1 MLEGQGRGPAS
12 GRATSESKTL
22 VAVRTLRRALYTL
35 SPWLATIGFFVI
47 WEIGCRVLNVPAFIL
62 PTPSAAVAA
71 LIQYHDGIWLNA
83 SHTMITTLAGF
94 ALAVAF
100 GIALGVVVGASP
112 LLYRALNPLLIGFNS
127 IPKVAMVPIL
137 VLWFGIGTVPA
148 ILTAFLVAFFPITV
162 NIATGIATMEPEL
175 RDVLRSLGA
184 SKMDILLRVGL
195 PRSMPYFFASL
206 KIAITLAFVGAV
218 ISETVASNVG
228 IGYLMMSASATFRV
242 PLVFAALLV
251 IAAMG
256 IVMYA
261 VAAFF
266 ENHFTGW
273 ATRGDINGAAR

>member
-1 MLEGQGRGPAS
+1 MTTK
-12 GRATSESKTL
+12 RA
-22 VAVRTLRRALYTL
+22 LRRAAYNA
-35 SPWLATIGFFVI
+35 SPWLATAAFFLA
-47 WEIGCRVLNVPAFIL
+47 WEGGCRALNVPAFVL
-62 PTPSAAVAA
+62 PTPSAAIAA
-71 LIQYHDGIWLNA
+71 LIQYRDGIWINA
-83 SHTMITTLAGF
+83 SHTMMTTLLGF
-94 ALAVAF
+94 AVAVIF
-100 GIALGVVVGASP
+100 GVLLGVAVGGWP
-112 LLYRALNPLLIGFNS
+112 LLYRAVNPLLIGFNS

-148 ILTAFLVAFFPITV
+148 VLTAFLVSFFPITV
-162 NIATGIATMEPEL
+162 NVATGIVTMEPEL

-184 SKMDILLRVGL
+184 SHMDILFRVGL

-256 IVMYA
+256 IAMYSF
-261 VAAFF
+261 AALL
-266 ENHFTGW
+266 EWRYAGW
-273 ATRGDINGAAR
+273 ATRR

>member
-1 MLEGQGRGPAS
+1 MSR
-12 GRATSESKTL
+12 K
-22 VAVRTLRRALYTL
+22 RTLRRALYTF
-35 SPWLATIGFFVI
+35 SPWIATIGFFLV
-47 WEIGCRVLNVPAFIL
+47 WELGCRVLNVPAFIL
-62 PTPSAAVAA
+62 PAPSAAVAA
-71 LIQYHDGIWLNA
+71 LIEYHDGIWLNA

-100 GIALGVVVGASP
+100 GIALGVIVGASP

-162 NIATGIATMEPEL
+162 NVATGIATMEPEL

-184 SKMDILLRVGL
+184 SRLDILLRVGL

-228 IGYLMMSASATFRV
+228 IGYLMMSASASFRV

-251 IAAMG
+251 IAGMG

-261 VAAFF
+261 VATFF
-266 ENHFTGW
+266 ESHFTGW
-273 ATRGDINGAAR
+273 ATRNDVT

>member
-1 MLEGQGRGPAS
+1 MSR
-12 GRATSESKTL
+12 KT
-22 VAVRTLRRALYTL
+22 TLRRALYTL

-47 WEIGCRVLNVPAFIL
+47 WEVGCRVLNVPPFIL

-71 LIQYHDGIWLNA
+71 LIQYSDGIWLNA

-162 NIATGIATMEPEL
+162 NVATGIATMEPEL

-184 SKMDILLRVGL
+184 SKTDILLRVGL

-256 IVMYA
+256 ILMYA
-261 VAAFF
+261 VAAYF
-266 ENHFTGW
+266 ERHFTGW
-273 ATRGDINGAAR
+273 ATRSETG

>member
-1 MLEGQGRGPAS
+1 M
-12 GRATSESKTL
+12 
-22 VAVRTLRRALYTL
+22 
-35 SPWLATIGFFVI
+35 
-47 WEIGCRVLNVPAFIL
+47 LNVPAFIL
-62 PTPSAAVAA
+62 PTPSAAISA
-71 LIQYHDGIWLNA
+71 LIQYRDGIWINA
-83 SHTMITTLAGF
+83 SHTMMTTLLGF
-94 ALAVAF
+94 AVAVIF
-100 GIALGVVVGASP
+100 GVLLGVAVGGWP
-112 LLYRALNPLLIGFNS
+112 LLYRAVNPLLIGFNS

-148 ILTAFLVAFFPITV
+148 VLTAFLVSFFPITV
-162 NIATGIATMEPEL
+162 NVATGIVTMEPEL

-184 SKMDILLRVGL
+184 SHMDILFRVGL

-256 IVMYA
+256 IAMYSA
-261 VAAFF
+261 TALLEWRYA
-266 ENHFTGW
+266 GW
-273 ATRGDINGAAR
+273 ATRR

>member
-1 MLEGQGRGPAS
+1 MTRKRS
-12 GRATSESKTL
+12 
-22 VAVRTLRRALYTL
+22 LRRAAYNA
-35 SPWLATIGFFVI
+35 SPWLATAAFFI
-47 WEIGCRVLNVPAFIL
+47 AWEGGCRVLNVPAFIL
-62 PTPSAAVAA
+62 PTPSAAISA
-71 LIQYHDGIWLNA
+71 LIQYRDGIWINA
-83 SHTMITTLAGF
+83 SHTMMTTLLGF
-94 ALAVAF
+94 AVAVIF
-100 GIALGVVVGASP
+100 GVLLGVAVGGWP
-112 LLYRALNPLLIGFNS
+112 LLYRAVNPLLIGFNS

-148 ILTAFLVAFFPITV
+148 VLTAFLVSFFPITV
-162 NIATGIATMEPEL
+162 NVATGIVTMEPEL

-184 SKMDILLRVGL
+184 SHMDILFRVGL

-256 IVMYA
+256 VAMYS
-261 VAAFF
+261 VAALL
-266 ENHFTGW
+266 EWRYAGW
-273 ATRGDINGAAR
+273 ATRR

>member
-1 MLEGQGRGPAS
+1 MIS
-12 GRATSESKTL
+12 KRAF
-22 VAVRTLRRALYTL
+22 RRAIYSL
-35 SPWLATIGFFVI
+35 SPWLATGGFFLI
-47 WEIGCRVLNVPAFIL
+47 WEVGCRVLNVPAFIL
-62 PTPSAAVAA
+62 PAPSAAIAA
-71 LIQYHDGIWLNA
+71 LIQYRDGIWINA
-83 SHTMITTLAGF
+83 SHTMITTLLGF
-94 ALAVAF
+94 ALAVIF
-100 GIALGVVVGASP
+100 GGALGVAIGGSP

-127 IPKVAMVPIL
+127 IPKVATVPIL

-148 ILTAFLVAFFPITV
+148 VLTAFLVAFFPITV
-162 NIATGIATMEPEL
+162 NVATGIVSMEPEL

-184 SKMDILLRVGL
+184 NRMDILLRVGL

-256 IVMYA
+256 IVMYS
-261 VAAFF
+261 VAALL
-266 ENHFTGW
+266 EWRYAGW
-273 ATRGDINGAAR
+273 ATRR